1 MPSSFSYLPP
11 MRSVETDQEAL
22 MNITEAIGAR
32 NSSTTALSDAT
43 KKVLD
48 KDDFLKL
55 LLTQL
60 RFQDAMDPVKDKD
73 FIAQMAQFSS
83 LEQTTNLVKS
93 FEKVAS
99 RSQNNEALAM
109 LGTVV
114 SGVQLSSGE
123 HVEGLVTSLK
133 YVNGDPELSVA
144 VGEGR
149 IKVMKLSEI
158 TEVGIVV

>member
-1 MPSSFSYLPP
+1 
-11 MRSVETDQEAL
+11 
-22 MNITEAIGAR
+22 MNITDVVGAR
-32 NSSTTALSDAT
+32 NSPTAALDAT

-99 RSQNNEALAM
+99 RSRNNEALAM
-109 LGTVV
+109 LGAVV
-114 SGVQLSSGE
+114 NGVKRSSGE
-123 HVEGLVTSLK
+123 NVEGLVTSIR
-133 YVNGDPELSVA
+133 YVGDDPELSVA
-144 VGEGR
+144 IGEGR
-149 IKVMKLSEI
+149 LKVLKLSEVAEI
-158 TEVGIVV
+158 GIVA